1 LDDGFGFLKKQY
13 MKKFLLSIF
22 TIVAIQTSFAQTKE
36 YTNGV
41 FIVNE
46 DWFGK
51 ANGSINFINAND
63 SVDYNVYKTV
73 NPGEKLGVTSQY
85 GTIYGDNFYIV
96 SKQENRLVVADSK
109 TLQKKASFEAI
120 GGDGRSFVGVDA
132 KTGYLGTSSGLY
144 LFDIENL
151 KLGSLIEGAD
161 KFGALANIIRTS
173 TYVFAVTQNGGI
185 LVIDPKTHKIKQT
198 IAGSFISVVQSKDG
212 NVWGALANK
221 LVKINPVTL
230 ERTEIS
236 IPTKTI
242 PNTWGAWNAGSFCAS
257 TKENVIYFFPGSGWS
272 VSPTIVKYDVDKNEF
287 NENFAT
293 IPGQDE
299 QYKQVVYGA
308 GLRVDPVTDDLIVTT
323 TENGYGTHYQKN
335 WIHKFDNKGN
345 LTKTIPLNDYYWFQS
360 LPVFPDN
367 AAPIINDLETIY
379 QINTAT
385 TIDLKNKVSDLDNLS
400 AAIVKDLEIIENDN
414 VAEISINEKDELV
427 INPLKNGTAKIKLSF
442 NSNGK
447 VVSQNI
453 TISTAV
459 LGTND
464 LAKSDVNVYPNPV
477 NNVLFIE
484 TNETSKAEIFAITG
498 TKMTEKTLQKGK
510 NQLDV
515 SSLPKGVYI
524 IKVNNST
531 FKVIK
536 K

>member
-1 LDDGFGFLKKQY
+1 MDDGFGFLKKKY

-41 FIVNE
+41 FILNE
-46 DWFGK
+46 DWFGH
-51 ANGSINFINAND
+51 ANGSINFMNPDYSI
-63 SVDYNVYKTV
+63 DYNIYKTA
-73 NPGEKLGVTSQY
+73 NTNEELGVTPPFA
-85 GTIYGDNFYIV
+85 TIYGDNFFIV
-96 SKQENRLVVADSK
+96 SKQGNRLVVADSK
-109 TLQKKASFEAI
+109 TLQKKASFETI

-173 TYVFAVTQNGGI
+173 TYVFAVTQKGGI
-185 LVIDPKTHKIKQT
+185 LVIDPNTHKIKQT
-198 IAGSFISVVQSKDG
+198 IAGSFISVIQSKDG

-230 ERTEIS
+230 ETTEIS

-242 PNTWGAWNAGSFCAS
+242 PNTWGAWNAGSFSAS
-257 TKENVIYFFPGSGWS
+257 TQENSIYFFPGAGWS

-293 IPGQDE
+293 IPGQDTNP
-299 QYKQVVYGA
+299 KQMPYGA
-308 GLRVDPVTDDLIVTT
+308 GLRVDPRTDELIIITT
-323 TENGYGTHYQKN
+323 TSQYNKH

-345 LTKTIPLNDYYWFQS
+345 LTKTIPLTDYYWFQS

-367 AAPIINDLETIY
+367 AAPIINDLETTY

-385 TIDLKNKVSDLDNLS
+385 TIDLKDKVSDVDNLS
-400 AAIVKDLEIIENDN
+400 AAIVKDLEIIENN
-414 VAEISINEKDELV
+414 EVAEISINDKEELV

-453 TISTAV
+453 TISSAV

-464 LAKSDVNVYPNPV
+464 LAKSAVNVYPNPV

-484 TNETSKAEIFAITG
+484 TNEASKAEIFAITG

>member
-1 LDDGFGFLKKQY
+1 MDDGFGFLKKKY

-41 FIVNE
+41 FILNE
-46 DWFGK
+46 DWFGH
-51 ANGSINFINAND
+51 ANGSINFMNLDYSI
-63 SVDYNVYKTV
+63 DYNIYKTV
-73 NPGEKLGVTSQY
+73 NTNEELGVTPPFA
-85 GTIYGDNFYIV
+85 TIYGDNFFIV
-96 SKQENRLVVADSK
+96 SKQGNRLVVADSK
-109 TLQKKASFEAI
+109 TLQKKASFETI

-173 TYVFAVTQNGGI
+173 TYVFAVTQKGGI
-185 LVIDPKTHKIKQT
+185 LVIDPNTHKIKQT
-198 IAGSFISVVQSKDG
+198 IAGSFISVIQSKDG

-230 ERTEIS
+230 ETTEIS

-242 PNTWGAWNAGSFCAS
+242 PNTWGAWNAGSFSAS
-257 TKENVIYFFPGSGWS
+257 TQENSIYFFPGAGWS

-293 IPGQDE
+293 IPGQDTNP
-299 QYKQVVYGA
+299 KQMPYGA
-308 GLRVDPVTDDLIVTT
+308 GLRVDPRTDELIIITT
-323 TENGYGTHYQKN
+323 TSQYNKH

-345 LTKTIPLNDYYWFQS
+345 LTKTIPLTDYYWFQS

-367 AAPIINDLETIY
+367 AAPIINDLETTY

-385 TIDLKNKVSDLDNLS
+385 TIDLKDKVSDVDNLS
-400 AAIVKDLEIIENDN
+400 AAIVKDLEIIENDD
-414 VAEISINEKDELV
+414 VAEISINDKEELV

-453 TISTAV
+453 TISSAV

-464 LAKSDVNVYPNPV
+464 LAKSAVNVYPNPV

-484 TNETSKAEIFAITG
+484 TNEASKAEIFAITG

>member
-1 LDDGFGFLKKQY
+1 MDDGFGFLKKQY
-13 MKKFLLSIF
+13 IKKFLLSIF
-22 TIVAIQTSFAQTKE
+22 TIAAIQTSFAQTKE

-73 NPGEKLGVTSQY
+73 NPGEEFGVTSQY

-96 SKQENRLVVADSK
+96 SKQGNRLVVADSK
-109 TLQKKASFEAI
+109 TLQKKASFETI
-120 GGDGRSFVGVDA
+120 GADGRSFLGINSKKGYIGSA
-132 KTGYLGTSSGLY
+132 KGIY

-151 KLGSLIEGAD
+151 KIGSLIDGTS
-161 KFGALANIIRTS
+161 KVGQVGNMIRTS
-173 TYVFAVTQNGGI
+173 KFVFAVSSTGGI
-185 LVIDPKTHKIKQT
+185 LVIDPKTHQIKQT

-212 NVWGALANK
+212 NVWGALSKK
-221 LVKINPVTL
+221 LVKINPTTL
-230 ERTEIS
+230 ETTEIA
-236 IPTKTI
+236 IPTKTV
-242 PNTWGAWNAGSFCAS
+242 PNTWGAWNAGSFSAS
-257 TKENVIYFFPGSGWS
+257 TQENSIYFFPGAGWS

-293 IPGQDE
+293 IPGQDTNP
-299 QYKQVVYGA
+299 KQMPYGA
-308 GLRVDPVTDDLIVTT
+308 GLRVDPRTDELIIITT
-323 TENGYGTHYQKN
+323 TSQYNKH

-345 LTKTIPLNDYYWFQS
+345 LTKTIPLTDYYWFQS

-367 AAPIINDLETIY
+367 AAPIINDLETTY

-385 TIDLKNKVSDLDNLS
+385 TIDLKDKVSDLDNLS

-453 TISTAV
+453 TISSAV

-464 LAKSDVNVYPNPV
+464 LAKSVVNVYPNPV

-484 TNETSKAEIFAITG
+484 TNEASKAEIFAITG
-498 TKMTEKTLQKGK
+498 IKMTEKTFQKGK

>member
-1 LDDGFGFLKKQY
+1 MDDGFGFLKKQY

-22 TIVAIQTSFAQTKE
+22 TIAAIQTSFAQTKE

-51 ANGSINFINAND
+51 ANGAINFINAND

-73 NPGEKLGVTSQY
+73 NPGEEFGVTSQY
-85 GTIYGDNFYIV
+85 GTIYGDNFFIV

-109 TLQKKASFEAI
+109 TLQKKASFETI

-132 KTGYLGTSSGLY
+132 KTGYVGTSSGLY
-144 LFDIENL
+144 LFDIENM
-151 KLGSLIEGAD
+151 KLGSIIDGTS
-161 KFGALANIIRTS
+161 KVGQVGNMIRTS
-173 TYVFAVTQNGGI
+173 KFVFAVSSTGGI
-185 LVIDPKTHKIKQT
+185 LVIDPKTHQIKQT

-212 NVWGALANK
+212 NVWGALSKK
-221 LVKINPVTL
+221 LVKINPTTL
-230 ERTEIS
+230 ETTEIA
-236 IPTKTI
+236 IPTKTV
-242 PNTWGAWNAGSFCAS
+242 PAPSAWNAGTFCSS
-257 TKENVIYFFPGSGWS
+257 TQDNSIYFLSGIN
-272 VSPTIVKYDVDKNEF
+272 VVKYDVTNNKFEETF
-287 NENFAT
+287 IE
-293 IPGQDE
+293 IPGQDTTPKE
-299 QYKQVVYGA
+299 TYYGA
-308 GLRVDPVTDDLIVTT
+308 GLRIDPLTNELVLTT
-323 TENGYGTHYQKN
+323 IGSGWGTNSQINYVHRFSDNGSLK
-335 WIHKFDNKGN
+335 KSVK
-345 LTKTIPLNDYYWFQS
+345 LSEYYWFPS
-360 LPVFPDN
+360 MPVFPDN
-367 AAPIINDLETIY
+367 AAPIINDLETTY
-379 QINTAT
+379 HINTAT

-400 AAIVKDLEIIENDN
+400 AAIVKDLEIIENDD

-427 INPLKNGTAKIKLSF
+427 INPLKNGTAKIKISF

-453 TISTAV
+453 TISSAV

-464 LAKSDVNVYPNPV
+464 LAKSVVNVYPNPV

-484 TNETSKAEIFAITG
+484 TNEASKAEIFAITG
-498 TKMTEKTLQKGK
+498 IKMTEKTFQKGK

>member
-1 LDDGFGFLKKQY
+1 MDDGFGFLKKQY

-22 TIVAIQTSFAQTKE
+22 TIAAIQTSFAQTKE

-51 ANGSINFINAND
+51 ANGAINFINAND

-73 NPGEKLGVTSQY
+73 NPGEEFGVTSQY
-85 GTIYGDNFYIV
+85 GTIYGDNFFIV
-96 SKQENRLVVADSK
+96 SKQGNRLVVADSK
-109 TLQKKASFEAI
+109 TLQKKASFETI

-173 TYVFAVTQNGGI
+173 TYVFAVTQKGGI
-185 LVIDPKTHKIKQT
+185 LVIDPNTHKIKQT

-212 NVWGALANK
+212 NVWGALSKK
-221 LVKINPVTL
+221 LVKINPTTL
-230 ERTEIS
+230 ETSEIA
-236 IPTKTI
+236 IPTKTV
-242 PNTWGAWNAGSFCAS
+242 PAPFAWNAGTFCSS
-257 TKENVIYFFPGSGWS
+257 TQDNTIYFLSGIN
-272 VSPTIVKYDVDKNEF
+272 VVKYDVTNNKFEESF
-287 NENFAT
+287 IE
-293 IPGQDE
+293 IPGQDTTPKE
-299 QYKQVVYGA
+299 TYYGA
-308 GLRVDPVTDDLIVTT
+308 GLRIDPLTNELVLTT
-323 TENGYGTHYQKN
+323 IGSGWGTNSQINYVHRFSDNGSLK
-335 WIHKFDNKGN
+335 KSVK
-345 LTKTIPLNDYYWFQS
+345 LSEYYWFPS
-360 LPVFPDN
+360 MPVFPDN
-367 AAPIINDLETIY
+367 AAPIINDLETTY

-385 TIDLKNKVSDLDNLS
+385 TIDLKDKVSDVDNLS
-400 AAIVKDLEIIENDN
+400 AAIVKDLEIIENN
-414 VAEISINEKDELV
+414 EVAEISINDKEELV

-453 TISTAV
+453 TISSAV

-464 LAKSDVNVYPNPV
+464 LAKSVVNVYPNPV

-484 TNETSKAEIFAITG
+484 TNEASKAEIFAITG

>member
-1 LDDGFGFLKKQY
+1 
-13 MKKFLLSIF
+13 
-22 TIVAIQTSFAQTKE
+22 
-36 YTNGV
+36 
-41 FIVNE
+41 
-46 DWFGK
+46 
-51 ANGSINFINAND
+51 
-63 SVDYNVYKTV
+63 
-73 NPGEKLGVTSQY
+73 
-85 GTIYGDNFYIV
+85 
-96 SKQENRLVVADSK
+96 
-109 TLQKKASFEAI
+109 
-120 GGDGRSFVGVDA
+120 
-132 KTGYLGTSSGLY
+132 

-173 TYVFAVTQNGGI
+173 TYVFAVTQKGGI
-185 LVIDPKTHKIKQT
+185 LVIDPNTHKIKQT

-230 ERTEIS
+230 ETTEIS

-257 TKENVIYFFPGSGWS
+257 TKENMIYFFPGSGWS

-293 IPGQDE
+293 IPGQDTNP
-299 QYKQVVYGA
+299 KQMPYGA
-308 GLRVDPVTDDLIVTT
+308 GLRVDPRTDELIIITT
-323 TENGYGTHYQKN
+323 TSQYNKH

-345 LTKTIPLNDYYWFQS
+345 LTKTIPLTDYYWFQS

-367 AAPIINDLETIY
+367 AAPIINDLETTY
-379 QINTAT
+379 HINTAT
-385 TIDLKNKVSDLDNLS
+385 TIDLKDKVSDLDNLS
-400 AAIVKDLEIIENDN
+400 AAIVKDLEIIENDD
-414 VAEISINEKDELV
+414 VAEISINDKEELV
-427 INPLKNGTAKIKLSF
+427 INPLKNGTAKIKISF

-453 TISTAV
+453 TISSAV
-459 LGTND
+459 LGTSD
-464 LAKSDVNVYPNPV
+464 LNKPSINVYPNPV

-484 TNETSKAEIFAITG
+484 TNDASKAEIFAITG
-498 TKMTEKTLQKGK
+498 AKMTEKTLQKGK

-524 IKVNNST
+524 IKINNST

>member
-1 LDDGFGFLKKQY
+1 

-41 FIVNE
+41 FILNE
-46 DWFGK
+46 DWFGH
-51 ANGSINFINAND
+51 ANGSINFMNPDYSI
-63 SVDYNVYKTV
+63 DYNIYKTA
-73 NPGEKLGVTSQY
+73 NTNEELGVTPPFA
-85 GTIYGDNFYIV
+85 TIYGDNFFIV
-96 SKQENRLVVADSK
+96 SKQGNRLVVADSK
-109 TLQKKASFEAI
+109 TLQKKASFETI

-173 TYVFAVTQNGGI
+173 TYVFAVTQKGGI
-185 LVIDPKTHKIKQT
+185 LVIDPNTHKIKQT
-198 IAGSFISVVQSKDG
+198 IAGSFISVIQSKDG

-230 ERTEIS
+230 ETTEIS

-242 PNTWGAWNAGSFCAS
+242 PNTWGAWNAGSFSAS
-257 TKENVIYFFPGSGWS
+257 TQDNSIYFLSGIN
-272 VSPTIVKYDVDKNEF
+272 VVKYDVTNNKFEETF
-287 NENFAT
+287 IE
-293 IPGQDE
+293 IPGQDTTPKE
-299 QYKQVVYGA
+299 TYYGA
-308 GLRVDPVTDDLIVTT
+308 GLRIDPLTNELVLTT
-323 TENGYGTHYQKN
+323 IGSGWGTNSQINYVHRFSDNGSLK
-335 WIHKFDNKGN
+335 KSVK
-345 LTKTIPLNDYYWFQS
+345 LSEYYWFPS
-360 LPVFPDN
+360 MPVFPDN
-367 AAPIINDLETIY
+367 AAPIINDLETTY
-379 QINTAT
+379 HINTAT

-400 AAIVKDLEIIENDN
+400 AAIVKDLEIIENDD
-414 VAEISINEKDELV
+414 VAEISINDKEELV
-427 INPLKNGTAKIKLSF
+427 INPLKNGTAKIKISF

-453 TISTAV
+453 TISSTV
-459 LGTND
+459 LGTSD
-464 LAKSDVNVYPNPV
+464 LNKSSINVYPNPV
-477 NNVLFIE
+477 SNVLFIE
-484 TNETSKAEIFAITG
+484 TNEASKAEIFAITG
-498 TKMTEKTLQKGK
+498 AKMTEKTLQKGK

>member
-1 LDDGFGFLKKQY
+1 

-22 TIVAIQTSFAQTKE
+22 TIAAIQTSFAQTKE

-41 FIVNE
+41 FILNE
-46 DWFGK
+46 DWFGHT
-51 ANGSINFINAND
+51 NGSINFMNPDYSI
-63 SVDYNVYKTV
+63 DYNIYKTA
-73 NPGEKLGVTSQY
+73 NTNEELGVTPPFA
-85 GTIYGDNFYIV
+85 TIYGDNFFIV
-96 SKQENRLVVADSK
+96 SKQGNRLVVADSK
-109 TLQKKASFEAI
+109 TLQKKASFETI

-173 TYVFAVTQNGGI
+173 TYVFAVTQKGGI
-185 LVIDPKTHKIKQT
+185 LVIDPNTHKIKQT
-198 IAGSFISVVQSKDG
+198 ITGSFISVVQSKDG

-221 LVKINPVTL
+221 LVKIDPVTL
-230 ERTEIS
+230 ETKEIA

-242 PNTWGAWNAGSFCAS
+242 PNTWGAWNAGSFSAS
-257 TKENVIYFFPGSGWS
+257 TQENSIYFFPGAGWS

-293 IPGQDE
+293 IPGQDTNP
-299 QYKQVVYGA
+299 KQMPYGA
-308 GLRVDPVTDDLIVTT
+308 GLRVDPRTDELIIITT
-323 TENGYGTHYQKN
+323 TSQYNKH

-345 LTKTIPLNDYYWFQS
+345 LTKTIPLTDYYWFQS

-367 AAPIINDLETIY
+367 AAPIINDLETTY
-379 QINTAT
+379 QINTVT
-385 TIDLKNKVSDLDNLS
+385 TIDLKDKVSDQDNLT
-400 AAIVKDLEIIENDN
+400 AAIVKDLEIIENDD

-453 TISTAV
+453 TISSAV
-459 LGTND
+459 LGTSD
-464 LAKSDVNVYPNPV
+464 LNKSSINAYPNPV

-484 TNETSKAEIFAITG
+484 TNEASKAEIFAITG

>member
-1 LDDGFGFLKKQY
+1 

-22 TIVAIQTSFAQTKE
+22 TIAAIQTSFAQTKE

-73 NPGEKLGVTSQY
+73 NPGEEFGVTSQY

-96 SKQENRLVVADSK
+96 SKQGNRLVVADSK

-120 GGDGRSFVGVDA
+120 GADGRSFLGVNSKKGYIGSA
-132 KTGYLGTSSGLY
+132 KGIY

-151 KLGSLIEGAD
+151 KIGSLIDGTS
-161 KFGALANIIRTS
+161 KVGQVGNMIRTS
-173 TYVFAVTQNGGI
+173 KFVFAVSSTGGI
-185 LVIDPKTHKIKQT
+185 LVIDPKTHQIKQT

-212 NVWGALANK
+212 NVWGALSKK
-221 LVKINPVTL
+221 LVKINPTTL
-230 ERTEIS
+230 ETTEIA
-236 IPTKTI
+236 IPTKTV
-242 PNTWGAWNAGSFCAS
+242 PTPSAWNAGTFCSS
-257 TKENVIYFFPGSGWS
+257 TQDNSIYFLSGIN
-272 VSPTIVKYDVDKNEF
+272 VVKYDVTNNKFEETF
-287 NENFAT
+287 IE
-293 IPGQDE
+293 IPGQDTTPKE
-299 QYKQVVYGA
+299 TYYGA
-308 GLRVDPVTDDLIVTT
+308 GLRIDPLTNELVLTT
-323 TENGYGTHYQKN
+323 IGSGWGTNSQINYVHRFSDNGSLK
-335 WIHKFDNKGN
+335 KSVK
-345 LTKTIPLNDYYWFQS
+345 LSEYYWFPS
-360 LPVFPDN
+360 MPVFPDN
-367 AAPIINDLETIY
+367 AAPIINDLETTY
-379 QINTAT
+379 HINTAT
-385 TIDLKNKVSDLDNLS
+385 TIDLKDKVSDLDNLS
-400 AAIVKDLEIIENDN
+400 AAIVKDLEIIENDD
-414 VAEISINEKDELV
+414 VAEISINDKEELV
-427 INPLKNGTAKIKLSF
+427 INPLKNGTAKIKISF

-453 TISTAV
+453 TISSAV
-459 LGTND
+459 LGTSD
-464 LAKSDVNVYPNPV
+464 LNKSSINVYPNPV

-484 TNETSKAEIFAITG
+484 TNEASKAEIFAITG
-498 TKMTEKTLQKGK
+498 AKMTEKTLQKGK

-524 IKVNNST
+524 IKINNST

>member
-1 LDDGFGFLKKQY
+1 MDDGFGFLKKQY

-22 TIVAIQTSFAQTKE
+22 TIAAIQTSFAQTKE

-73 NPGEKLGVTSQY
+73 NPGEEFGVTSQY

-96 SKQENRLVVADSK
+96 SKQGNRLVVADSK
-109 TLQKKASFEAI
+109 TLQKKASFETI
-120 GGDGRSFVGVDA
+120 GADGRSFLGVNSKKGYIGSA
-132 KTGYLGTSSGLY
+132 KGIY

-151 KLGSLIEGAD
+151 KIGSLIDGTS
-161 KFGALANIIRTS
+161 KVGQVGNMIRTS
-173 TYVFAVTQNGGI
+173 KFVFAVSSTGGI
-185 LVIDPKTHKIKQT
+185 LVIDPKTHQIKQT

-212 NVWGALANK
+212 NVWGALSKK
-221 LVKINPVTL
+221 LVKINPTTL
-230 ERTEIS
+230 ETTEIA
-236 IPTKTI
+236 IPTKTV
-242 PNTWGAWNAGSFCAS
+242 PTPSAWNAGTFCSS
-257 TKENVIYFFPGSGWS
+257 TQDNSIYFLSGIN
-272 VSPTIVKYDVDKNEF
+272 VVKYDVTNNKFEETF
-287 NENFAT
+287 IE
-293 IPGQDE
+293 IPGQDTTPKE
-299 QYKQVVYGA
+299 TYYGA
-308 GLRVDPVTDDLIVTT
+308 GLRIDPLTNELVLTT
-323 TENGYGTHYQKN
+323 IGSGWGTNSQINYVHRFSDNGTLKESV
-335 WIHKFDNKGN
+335 K
-345 LTKTIPLNDYYWFQS
+345 LSEYYWFPS
-360 LPVFPDN
+360 MPVFPDN
-367 AAPIINDLETIY
+367 AAPIINDLETTY

-385 TIDLKNKVSDLDNLS
+385 TIDLKDKVSDLDNLS
-400 AAIVKDLEIIENDN
+400 AAIVKDLEIIENDD
-414 VAEISINEKDELV
+414 VAEISINDKEELV
-427 INPLKNGTAKIKLSF
+427 INPLKNGTAKIKISF

-453 TISTAV
+453 TISSAV
-459 LGTND
+459 LGTSD
-464 LAKSDVNVYPNPV
+464 LNKPSINVYPNPV

-484 TNETSKAEIFAITG
+484 TNDASKAEIFAITG